1 MITTTMPDDPN
12 APSEAHELDHSQIKD
27 LTGGHI
33 FRRFDGELDHLHHLV
48 LEMGGLALS
57 QLRVAMAAF
66 KGQDTVLAREVL
78 KRDETLDRMEVSA
91 DEEIF
96 KLLVRQS
103 PVGSDL
109 RVVFSVTKS
118 VSDIERIGD
127 EAVRIAGLVSQIFS
141 CETLLDS
148 TNRALLGDINRIGDK
163 ALLTLESA
171 VDLFDT
177 WDEDSALS
185 VIAGNRDM
193 GDEFTAEV
201 ERLMHHI
208 VNHAHN
214 IGFAVSMVLMVKS
227 LERITHHAQSLVEY
241 AFFEMKGLDI
251 RGNPRSA

>member
-1 MITTTMPDDPN
+1 MIDLASDTLG
-12 APSEAHELDHSQIKD
+12 SEDEHSLIKD
-27 LTGGHI
+27 MTGGHI
-33 FRRFDGELDHLHHLV
+33 FRRFDGELAHLHSLV
-48 LEMGGLALS
+48 LEMGSLALS

-66 KGQDTVLAREVL
+66 KGQDTVLAQEVL

-127 EAVRIAGLVSQIFS
+127 EAVRIAGLVTQIFS
-141 CETLLDS
+141 YDTMDP
-148 TNRALLGDINRIGDK
+148 NNAYMLGDIYRIGDK
-163 ALLTLESA
+163 ALQTLESA
-171 VDLFDT
+171 IEIFDV
-177 WDEDSALS
+177 WDEQKALG
-185 VIAGNRDM
+185 VIESNHEMGN
-193 GDEFTAEV
+193 EFASEV
-201 ERLMHHI
+201 GRLMEHI
-208 VNHAHN
+208 VNNAAN

-241 AFFEMKGLDI
+241 AYFEIKGLDI
-251 RGNPRSA
+251 RGNPIRRDR